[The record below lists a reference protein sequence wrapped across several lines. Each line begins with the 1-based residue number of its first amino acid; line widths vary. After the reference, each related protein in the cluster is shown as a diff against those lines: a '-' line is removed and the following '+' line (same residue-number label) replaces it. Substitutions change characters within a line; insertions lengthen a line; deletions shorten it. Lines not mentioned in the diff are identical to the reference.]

1 LTRATQNRPL
11 FIPPLMH
18 VTPFPGATTA
28 VLIGPIPAG
37 VAVDLRSYRAIL
49 WLDHPPGA
57 KPPPLAPGAVLKTL
71 APHPSAVVAKE
82 LEIFLRADSRHL
94 PAVMV
99 GEPTNLTLPATVGTV
114 AGLLQEH
121 HRARVTR
128 QLDAFRWQ
136 QHLLQNLSAYARR
149 PLPAGWRDALAGRPA
164 VVCGAGPSLD
174 VSAPRLAE
182 IADRVVIL
190 AADSALRTLAK
201 HGVRADMVVS
211 VDVAKEPGLCLAAD
225 SPLPGRALLAPI
237 SPPAWNQ
244 ALPESATCYL
254 ASNQLTTDWLESHG
268 VPKPPVA
275 VTESCGV
282 TALTLAR
289 WLGCAPI
296 HLFGLDLA
304 LTPGEP
310 ARRHNAG
317 ADAAIYTDSGFN
329 ALQAF
334 PEVPGNH
341 HPTVPTHALGDWRA
355 LDARL
360 ATWPAGLVVN
370 VNDRGARLRNTTVV
384 HPRQFSFT
392 GPTGKDDWLAGL
404 AIPSPVAP
412 ETMAAALAQLRHCGE
427 SCTAALPGLQAAL
440 AQNGPTGLVQLFRRL
455 IAEGDTGRALGGFSL
470 KLMPHLLPPIE
481 GDAAFWSGLLDEFA
495 ELARLLRELR

>member
-1 LTRATQNRPL
+1 
-11 FIPPLMH
+11 MH

-28 VLIGPIPAG
+28 LLIGPIPVG
-37 VAVDLRSYRAIL
+37 TAVDLQSFRAVL

-57 KPPPLAPGAVLKTL
+57 KPPTLAAGAVLKT
-71 APHPSAVVAKE
+71 VAASPPDLVTRE
-82 LEIFLRADSRHL
+82 VEIFLRSDARHL

-99 GEPTNLTLPATVGTV
+99 GEPANLRLQPTVGVV

-128 QLDAFRWQ
+128 QRDAFRWQ
-136 QHLLQNLSAYARR
+136 QHLLQNLTAYARR
-149 PLPAGWRDALAGRPA
+149 PLPTDWRDVLAGRPA
-164 VVCGAGPSLD
+164 IVCGAGPSLD

-201 HGVRADMVVS
+201 HGVRADFVVS
-211 VDVAKEPGLCLAAD
+211 VDVAKEPGLCLAPD
-225 SPLPGRALLAPI
+225 SPLPGRAILAPI
-237 SPPAWNQ
+237 SPPAWNN
-244 ALPESATCYL
+244 ALPDSATSYL
-254 ASNQLTTDWLESHG
+254 ASNQLTTDWLESLG

-282 TALTLAR
+282 TALTVAR
-289 WLGCAPI
+289 WLGCTPI

-304 LTPGEP
+304 LTPGEL

-329 ALQAF
+329 AQQAF

-360 ATWPAGLVVN
+360 AGWPVGLVIN
-370 VNDRGARLRNTTVV
+370 VNDRGARLRNTTIV
-384 HPRQFSFT
+384 HPAHFSLN
-392 GPTGKDDWLAGL
+392 GPAKKRDWLADL
-404 AIPSPVAP
+404 AAPSPASP
-412 ETMAAALAQLRHCGE
+412 EMVSAALAQLRACGDA
-427 SCTAALPGLQAAL
+427 CTAALPALQAAL
-440 AQNGPTGLVQLFRRL
+440 AKNGPAGLVPRLRRL
-455 IAEGDTGRALGGFSL
+455 LGDADTGRALGGFSL
-470 KLMPHLLPPIE
+470 KLMPHLLPPVE
-481 GDAAFWSGLLDEFA
+481 GDTAFWSGLLAEFA
-495 ELARLLRELR
+495 DLARLLNSLR